1 MKTSIHIHILK
12 KSFEN
17 VRLKYQ
23 RKGKTLKKSS
33 NRIPPIKEDQ
43 LIALSDLLRLMGDPS
58 RLKIIIACMK
68 KPICVTDICDNTDLS
83 QSLVSHHLRLL
94 RATSLLKAK
103 RDGRQ
108 IFYSVNGEVVRC
120 ILIDLIE
127 HISKSEKVENL

>member
-1 MKTSIHIHILK
+1 MEHQH
-12 KSFEN
+12 
-17 VRLKYQ
+17 
-23 RKGKTLKKSS
+23 KGKKLKKSS
-33 NRIPPIKEDQ
+33 DLIPLIEEDQ

-68 KPICVTDICDNTDLS
+68 KPICVTDICENTDLS

-94 RATSLLKAK
+94 RATSLVKAK

-120 ILIDLIE
+120 ILVDLIE
-127 HISKSEKVENL
+127 HISKSGKAEKL